1 MILYP
6 AIDLVGGKA
15 VRLFKG
21 DYAQMTV
28 YSEDPVSVAKDFQK
42 AGAKR
47 MHLVDLEA
55 AKTGIPANAATIRAI
70 AENTELF
77 LEVGG
82 GIRNMEILETY
93 LSLGVD
99 RAILGTAAVTDPQFL
114 KEAVDKY
121 GDKVA
126 VGVDLKDGFVAIKGW
141 TETSEL
147 TAEAF
152 FEKNVDFEYGYSLN
166 NINNMLECQPEV
178 CVVSCGYTINI
189 PTLLEIRADIA
200 VNAAVLEKNSMEILT
215 DMKVDEGKIKS
226 KTNNC
231 ALTVYFVSGQENVW
245 DIARI
250 YNASVD
256 EIIKINNL
264 NDEYINDGAML
275 LLPIS

>member
-28 YSEDPVSVAKDFQK
+28 YSDDPLSVALDFQK

-55 AKTGIPANAATIRAI
+55 AKTGIPANAETIRSI
-70 AENTELF
+70 AENTDLF

-99 RAILGTAAVTDPQFL
+99 RAILGTAAVTAPDFL
-114 KEAVDKY
+114 REAVAKY
-121 GDKVA
+121 GEKVA

-147 TAEAF
+147 TAEGF
-152 FEKNVDFEYGYSLN
+152 FTQMEQLGVKTV
-166 NINNMLECQPEV
+166 IC
-178 CVVSCGYTINI
+178 T
-189 PTLLEIRADIA
+189 DI
-200 VNAAVLEKNSMEILT
+200 S
-215 DMKVDEGKIKS
+215 
-226 KTNNC
+226 
-231 ALTVYFVSGQENVW
+231 
-245 DIARI
+245 R
-250 YNASVD
+250 
-256 EIIKINNL
+256 
-264 NDEYINDGAML
+264 DGAMKGTNRAL
-275 LLPIS
+275 YKALSEQFSIDLIASGGVSSIDDIAALKAMGLHGAIIGKAYYTGAINLQEALEVAR